1 MVGTDEQA
9 RRAFVC
15 GADGLIAQ
23 GCEAG
28 GHLAGDTPALTFL
41 PRALEMARG
50 RPVLLAGGIAA
61 ADDTRA
67 ALAAGAAGGGGPD
80 AAEWQRRMHAITGV
94 GLPFL
99 TATLDGRVAGYAYC
113 APWKT
118 RPAYRR
124 TVEDSIYVAPD
135 AVGHGVG
142 GLLLDALLPD
152 CTRAGVREVIAVVV
166 DADGAASLAL
176 HRNRGFVDA
185 GRLTAV
191 GFKHGRWL
199 DTVLLQRSLFA

>member
-1 MVGTDEQA
+1 MECVVRQADISIRRTIPDDLDAIGTIYAHHVETGVA
-9 RRAFVC
+9 TF
-15 GADGLIAQ
+15 
-23 GCEAG
+23 E
-28 GHLAGDTPALTFL
+28 LA
-41 PRALEMARG
+41 
-50 RPVLLAGGIAA
+50 V
-61 ADDTRA
+61 
-67 ALAAGAAGGGGPD
+67 PD
-80 AAEWQRRMHAITGV
+80 ATEWQRRMYAITGA

-118 RPAYRR
+118 RPAYRH

-135 AVGHGVG
+135 AVGRGVS
-142 GLLLDALLPD
+142 GLLLDALLID
-152 CTRAGVREVIAVVV
+152 CTRAGVR
-166 DADGAASLAL
+166 AASLAL

-199 DTVLLQRSLFA
+199 DTVLLQRSLST

>member
-1 MVGTDEQA
+1 MRQTDVLIRPTIPDDLDA
-9 RRAFVC
+9 I
-15 GADGLIAQ
+15 GAIYAHHVQTGVATF
-23 GCEAG
+23 E
-28 GHLAGDTPALTFL
+28 LT
-41 PRALEMARG
+41 A
-50 RPVLLAGGIAA
+50 
-61 ADDTRA
+61 
-67 ALAAGAAGGGGPD
+67 PD
-80 AAEWQRRMHAITGV
+80 VAELQSRLHAIASV

-118 RPAYRR
+118 RPAYRH

-135 AVGHGVG
+135 AVGRGVG
-142 GLLLDALLPD
+142 GLLLDALLID
-152 CTRAGVREVIAVVV
+152 CARAGVREVIAVIV
-166 DADGAASLAL
+166 DADGPASLAL

-199 DTVLLQRSLFA
+199 DTVLLQRSLP